1 MGKLKIAIVGAGTGR
16 GQSWMQSMAKLSE
29 PDDLYD
35 FCGLCEVFPEKAKT
49 SSEKWGV
56 PAYSTLLEL
65 IDAQG
70 PDVILGAA
78 PPDCNM
84 MTVPIC
90 AAHGIHVMTEIP
102 IAPTLVMGDYLIETC
117 REAGVKYEVTEQVY
131 MWADEQLKRKIIA
144 EGLIGEVQHARL
156 YYTNKA
162 DYHGINGARMLIP
175 GRPVRVQGA
184 HGSVKIPTFH
194 HWAGYTMSEDTWD
207 HAVIE
212 FDSGVCLLFES
223 PPRARMKHRWDIEGA
238 VGQISGHT
246 LYVGGQDEYREYP
259 FITEYTE
266 VGGEQVLDHV
276 RVDTDPPVVFENP
289 YRQHRASDADEVAR
303 MDLLIGMHRAI
314 TEDTEPLYGA
324 ANARID
330 LEVLYAMRES
340 AHLRAGWLDLPLS
353 EPTDV
358 ERRIEQAFI
367 EDYGHDWRDAEGL
380 ADVPF
385 PQGGVRYT
393 VGNWD

>member
-1 MGKLKIAIVGAGTGR
+1 MGKLRIGIVGAGTGR

-29 PDDLYD
+29 PDNLYD
-35 FCGLCEVFPEKAKT
+35 FCGLCEVFPDKAKA

-56 PAYSTLLEL
+56 PAYPTLMEL
-65 IDAQG
+65 IEEQA
-70 PDVILGAA
+70 PDVVLGAA

-90 AAHGIHVMTEIP
+90 AARGIHVMTEIP
-102 IAPTLVMGDYLIETC
+102 IAPTLAMGDYLVQTC
-117 REAGVKYEVTEQVY
+117 RDAGVKYEVTEQVY
-131 MWADEQLKRKIIA
+131 LWAQEQLKRKIIA

-162 DYHGINGARMLIP
+162 DYHGINGARMLVP

-194 HWAGYTMSEDTWD
+194 HWAGYTMNEDTWD
-207 HAVIE
+207 HAVIQ
-212 FDSGVCLLFES
+212 FDSGVTMLFDS
-223 PPRARMKHRWDIEGA
+223 PPRARVQRRWDIEGTK
-238 VGQISGHT
+238 GQIFGES
-246 LYVGGQDEYREYP
+246 LFIGGQQEFREYP
-259 FITEYTE
+259 IISENTQ
-266 VGGEQVLDHV
+266 VDGETVLDHL
-276 RVDTDPPVVFENP
+276 RVETDPPVVFENP
-289 YRQHRASDADEVAR
+289 HKQYRAADADEVAR
-303 MDLLIGMHRAI
+303 MDLLLGMHRAI
-314 TEDTEPLYGA
+314 TEDTEPAYGP

-340 AHLRAGWLDLPLS
+340 ARLGGPWLDLPLTG
-353 EPTDV
+353 PTEV
-358 ERRIEQAFI
+358 ERRMEQAFL

-380 ADVPF
+380 VDVAF